1 MIYDMK
7 NIKPIIIPLGQNCMP
22 RTILTRWGIKKR
34 KFFGELTYPFD
45 FAVFGMPEITKTLK
59 TDFNEFF
66 NDLEYKTDY
75 WIKAPNCI
83 YFSHDKRYK
92 EKDKQKLINL
102 YTKRINNFRKTIEE
116 QDNILFFQILGDSE
130 DIENQYN
137 ALRNITNNKPFK
149 FAIVDTEN
157 ITKEINLKNVYILKL
172 KMPNEQYKNNWWKE
186 EYYNSPQGKAFE
198 KQIAD
203 FCIEIITKE
212 YV

>member
-7 NIKPIIIPLGQNCMP
+7 NIKPVIIPLGQNCMP

-34 KFFGELTYPFD
+34 KFLGELTFPFD

-92 EKDKQKLINL
+92 EKDRQKLINL

-116 QDNILFFQILGDSE
+116 KDNLLFFFFFGDNE

-137 ALRNITNNKPFK
+137 ALRNITKNKPFK

-157 ITKEINLKNVYILKL
+157 ITNEINLKNVYILKL

-186 EYYNSPQGKAFE
+186 KYYNSPQGKAFE

-203 FCIEIITKE
+203 FCIEVITKE